1 MKILF
6 IGDIVGAPGRE
17 KICAELKH
25 VIEKHGIAFTVAQ
38 GEHIAGR
45 VGVTESTANK
55 LLKAGVDCIT
65 TGNHVWHY
73 RDVYKYLEQEI
84 KILRPA
90 NYPEG
95 VPGHGHAVYE
105 KNGVK
110 IGIINLEGRVFM
122 KALDDP
128 FRSGRAIAEMLS
140 KETPNI
146 FVDFHAEATSE
157 KRALGYHLSDLVTGF
172 IGTHTHVQT
181 ADEQIIGN
189 KMAYITEVGM
199 VGSADSVIGIR
210 RDEIIEHF
218 LLSIPQKFKEVK
230 DNIIADCVIIEFD
243 EKTGTA
249 LSIKRHRF

>member
-6 IGDIVGAPGRE
+6 VGDIVGAPGRDKVCE
-17 KICAELKH
+17 ELKH
-25 VIEKHGIAFTVAQ
+25 VLEKQGIAFTVAQ

-45 VGVTESTANK
+45 VGVTESTANE
-55 LLKAGVDCIT
+55 LLEADVDCIT
-65 TGNHVWHY
+65 TGNHVWRY
-73 RDVYKYLEQEI
+73 RDVYKYLEEETR
-84 KILRPA
+84 ILRPA
-90 NYPEG
+90 NYPDG
-95 VPGHGHAVYE
+95 VPGRGYAIYE

-128 FRSGRAIAEMLS
+128 FRRGREIAEMLS

-157 KRALGYHLSDLVTGF
+157 KRALGYYLSDLVTGF

-181 ADEQIIGN
+181 ADEQIVGDR
-189 KMAYITEVGM
+189 MAYITEVGM

-230 DNIIADCVIIEFD
+230 DNIIADCVIIDFD
-243 EKTGTA
+243 EQTGTA
-249 LSIKRHRF
+249 RSITRYRF